1 MAPPPVERKN
11 SSSGVWTVTDVDQHN
26 PSVNSDNSTGSTSG
40 SWVIK
45 PASAN
50 TPPPPPKTNGHSSIQ
65 SPVKKSLTPT
75 TPHTNG
81 SKGPDLSRSDGYEQ
95 IAQVMI
101 FVTNALIYFEVFYL
115 KIFNNLRYCFLQR
128 GDLKGSATTTVR
140 TVVDE
145 GAFAKSLATDT
156 PRKRANNGSSS
167 NGRGESGISIC
178 SFFLSLDCRFY
189 FFSDV
194 VPYQATLMMMT
205 SMTPT
210 LIVAAPK
217 R

>member
-45 PASAN
+45 PASGN
-50 TPPPPPKTNGHSSIQ
+50 TPPPPPPKTNGHSSIQ
-65 SPVKKSLTPT
+65 SPVKKCLTPT

-95 IAQVMI
+95 IAQVMT

-178 SFFLSLDCRFY
+178 SFFLSLD
-189 FFSDV
+189 S
-194 VPYQATLMMMT
+194 
-205 SMTPT
+205 
-210 LIVAAPK
+210 
-217 R
+217 

>member
-1 MAPPPVERKN
+1 MTLTAHLCFTGGSNGNPATLGGSSLPGAGVAPPPVERKN

-50 TPPPPPKTNGHSSIQ
+50 TPPPPPPKTNGHSSIP
-65 SPVKKSLTPT
+65 SPVKKSL

-101 FVTNALIYFEVFYL
+101 FVTNALIYFKVFV
-115 KIFNNLRYCFLQR
+115 FENFQ
-128 GDLKGSATTTVR
+128 
-140 TVVDE
+140 
-145 GAFAKSLATDT
+145 
-156 PRKRANNGSSS
+156 
-167 NGRGESGISIC
+167 
-178 SFFLSLDCRFY
+178 
-189 FFSDV
+189 
-194 VPYQATLMMMT
+194 
-205 SMTPT
+205 
-210 LIVAAPK
+210 
-217 R
+217 